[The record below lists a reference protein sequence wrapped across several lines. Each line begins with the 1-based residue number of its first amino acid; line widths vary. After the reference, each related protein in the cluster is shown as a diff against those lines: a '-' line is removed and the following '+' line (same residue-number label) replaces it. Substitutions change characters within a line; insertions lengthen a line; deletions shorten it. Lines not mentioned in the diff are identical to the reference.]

1 MSKRVASPK
10 KKKSKLVQNTFELI
24 QFKKIIGKGLIVP
37 FKGSTAIFDQSIK
50 DKILSKT
57 IKSIAMT
64 GLVSSGIIHIFDGVD
79 RLLAINA
86 ISYAEIKK
94 ASLDIDIIINQYT
107 NMQMSDL
114 AN

>member
-1 MSKRVASPK
+1 
-10 KKKSKLVQNTFELI
+10 
-24 QFKKIIGKGLIVP
+24 
-37 FKGSTAIFDQSIK
+37 
-50 DKILSKT
+50 
-57 IKSIAMT
+57 MT